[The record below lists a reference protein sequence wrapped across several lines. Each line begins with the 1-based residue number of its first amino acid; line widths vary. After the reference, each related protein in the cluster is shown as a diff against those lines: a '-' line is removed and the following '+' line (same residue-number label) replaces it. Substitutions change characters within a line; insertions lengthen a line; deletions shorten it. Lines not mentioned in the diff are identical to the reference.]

1 MRNLKRALSLAVAS
15 VMLLGMMIVG
25 TGAVSVNDFGDADQ
39 IASENLEAATITTG
53 LGIFAGAD
61 GNFLPDQPVTR
72 AEMATII
79 CKMLY
84 GNDVNADNFKGA
96 GTFQDTASYQSGW
109 AEGYINMCASL
120 GIVSGY
126 NETAF
131 GPGDTVTTWQASLML
146 QRALGYWAEGDPNSI
161 NELAVTTK
169 GTQLGMYGDLTLSA
183 NAPLSREDV
192 AVMAFNA
199 LFAQRVAY
207 DDYRGLYVKANDRNV
222 VVTNGTDDELNTLA
236 QNTYGLYMV
245 EGVVTANGYTDED
258 LSESLIAEPQT
269 ALTFTEETDLD
280 KDGKF
285 EYNVGDVYEFEVGT
299 DLDMIGHAATIYY
312 TIERKAPVVYAI
324 VDDATLVSVID
335 YDSNTTRLAQ
345 AANDAGFRRNTVLD
359 IDTDDYIL
367 NYDFDTTVEDASF
380 PTANLDKLILISN
393 SGNYDVDYVIALDQY
408 LDTISMV
415 DEDRDGTVTYELRDS
430 FDGTDMNAVT
440 EPLDEDDFVIV
451 TDIGNLGEVKVL
463 QPATLVGANIT
474 KITGVSNT
482 NADVTRITADGEYY
496 YESSVT
502 SSVADDFTVF
512 VDIDTIGEATLVLDQ
527 FGDLIGLAEEAAAP
541 SYAYV
546 AQYGVRHSTGS
557 LNTTDALTAHVYFA
571 DGTNGVYEVNSFDGV
586 TGFVGEVDDLE
597 TADVNAIQGAAA
609 TINDG
614 NGQTVAGGAL
624 GIWDVTIRSNG
635 KIDIDPADTTEETD
649 NGQYRAASNGTRL
662 VKGHS
667 TFVYASGNAA
677 TGYNA
682 SGCRDR
688 VLYQNNDTVYF
699 YVNNNYDDSNF
710 SVDVFTGVKNVIG
723 FTNGEDADTGVHDTA
738 TPSGIR
744 QVFATAGK
752 TAEDRCVV
760 GSVLVE
766 GVDTG
771 TASVYYYN
779 TGNYHYSADGL
790 VYELYD
796 LEGNLVEL
804 TYEDLDESDAASKW
818 DGFYVARSNDI
829 EPLAVDSSKNAG
841 GAEVDFVAPAGADKQ
856 AVSFSGDEYVIAKDG
871 DNYYI
876 INDDAEYDEY
886 VDNLYTDHDTVG
898 TIAENPVIVDACD
911 SGLDTLS
918 RLVRAIREDGNVK
931 IAFFYNTD
939 DYVADVIY
947 VSDYDPDGTEAPG
960 GGDSSLTKTL
970 KSVKV
975 GGVNQEIAGAYGSI
989 AEAISNAVEIKLPH
1003 DTSSALKID
1012 IDTTDPLYYGDA
1024 GVYGNAKAARD
1035 SGLVP
1040 GGSPID
1046 TSTATM
1052 ASTGVNVS
1060 DGSYLLISVSGP
1072 NWEIAYY
1079 ADRKSVV

>member
-15 VMLLGMMIVG
+15 VMLLVLMVVG
-25 TGAVSVNDFGDADQ
+25 TGAVSVDDFADADQ

-84 GNDVNADNFKGA
+84 GNEVNADNFKGA

-126 NETAF
+126 NESAF

-222 VVTNGTDDELNTLA
+222 VVTNGTEDELNTLA

-299 DLDMIGHAATIYY
+299 GLDMIGHAATIYY

-359 IDTDDYIL
+359 VEVDDYIL

-380 PTANLDKLILISN
+380 PTADLDKLILISN

-415 DEDRDGTVTYELRDS
+415 DEDRDGTVTYELRDTL
-430 FDGTDMNAVT
+430 DGSDMNVVT
-440 EPLDEDDFVIV
+440 EEMDEDDFVIV

-482 NADVTRITADGEYY
+482 NADVTRVTADGEYY

-502 SSVADDFTVF
+502 SRVGDDFTVF

-546 AQYGVRHSTGS
+546 AQYGVRHATGS
-557 LNTTDALTAHVYFA
+557 LNTTDVLTAHVYFA
-571 DGTNGVYEVNSFDGV
+571 DGTNGVYEVSDAP
-586 TGFVGEVDDLE
+586 FVVDADDLTE
-597 TADVNAIQGAAA
+597 PEKNAVLTGY
-609 TINDG
+609 INDG
-614 NGQTVAGGAL
+614 NGNGTFAQDGAL
-624 GIWDVTIRSNG
+624 GIWDVTLKSNG
-635 KIDIDPADTTEETD
+635 KVDIDYADTTEETND
-649 NGQYRAASNGTRL
+649 GAAGAAANDVRL
-662 VKGHS
+662 IKGHS
-667 TFVYASGNAA
+667 TFVMTGTGVAIEGQNATAA
-677 TGYNA
+677 TATHPGGAGAVARTNK
-682 SGCRDR
+682 

-699 YVNNNYDDSNF
+699 YVNGNYDDSNF

-723 FTNGEDADTGVHDTA
+723 FTNDTSDTTNVHNNT
-738 TPSGIR
+738 TGTGIQ
-744 QVFATAGK
+744 QVFATAGDE
-752 TAEDRCVV
+752 AADRNVV
-760 GSVLVE
+760 NAVLVE

-771 TASVYYYN
+771 TANVYYYN

-829 EPLAVDSSKNAG
+829 EPLAVDSSKNASG
-841 GAEVDFVAPAGADKQ
+841 VEVDFVSPTGADKQ
-856 AVSFSGDEYVIAKDG
+856 AVSYDGDPYVIAKDG

-898 TIAENPVIVDACD
+898 TIAENPVIVDACG

-960 GGDSSLTKTL
+960 GGDGRLTNVL
-970 KSVKV
+970 GSVEI
-975 GGVNQEIAGAYGSI
+975 GGIKQEIAGAYGSI
-989 AEAISNAVEIKLPH
+989 AEEHAI
-1003 DTSSALKID
+1003 
-1012 IDTTDPLYYGDA
+1012 
-1024 GVYGNAKAARD
+1024 
-1035 SGLVP
+1035 
-1040 GGSPID
+1040 
-1046 TSTATM
+1046 
-1052 ASTGVNVS
+1052 
-1060 DGSYLLISVSGP
+1060 
-1072 NWEIAYY
+1072 
-1079 ADRKSVV
+1079 